1 MDRVGLPIRVTLRT
15 ILLRVH
21 CPAPRADQTVQA
33 ETRVLQEV
41 RMMFLEIPVLPE
53 VEVPILRVVA
63 RSPTDHPVVA
73 TVEVALVE
81 DRRVLPRPAT
91 AQVDRAVRHLD
102 HPRQVL
108 LMQVEAQRKIDRSAA
123 HQLPSGQAKACPN
136 FSSK

>member
-15 ILLRVH
+15 IPLRARCRSRQMEAV
-21 CPAPRADQTVQA
+21 
-33 ETRVLQEV
+33 ETRVLREV

-53 VEVPILRVVA
+53 MGIPILRAVA
-63 RSPTDHPVVA
+63 RSRTDHPVVD

-91 AQVDRAVRHLD
+91 ARVDRAVRRPD
-102 HPRQVL
+102 HPRLAL

-123 HQLPSGQAKACPN
+123 HQL
-136 FSSK
+136 

>member
-15 ILLRVH
+15 IPLRARCRSRQMEAV
-21 CPAPRADQTVQA
+21 
-33 ETRVLQEV
+33 ETRVLREV

-53 VEVPILRVVA
+53 VEVPILRAVA

-73 TVEVALVE
+73 TAEVALVE

-123 HQLPSGQAKACPN
+123 HQLPSGQAKLAPIFLRN
-136 FSSK
+136 